1 MKKNLSAFTLLEIML
16 VVSIIGILLTAAI
29 YKFRPLLGF
38 AQGTRTNGD
47 IQSIRTALM
56 AYSGSNGFYPSTEQG
71 LAALVN
77 KPGGEPAPTNWRRL
91 IDAVPKDSWGSPYVY
106 RIPGR
111 RDPHGYDLF
120 SAGNDRIPDT
130 SDDEWGT
137 E

>member
-1 MKKNLSAFTLLEIML
+1 LKCGQDKTDPEVSVDSVGTMKKNLSAFTLLEIML

-71 LAALVN
+71 LAA
-77 KPGGEPAPTNWRRL
+77 
-91 IDAVPKDSWGSPYVY
+91 
-106 RIPGR
+106 
-111 RDPHGYDLF
+111 
-120 SAGNDRIPDT
+120 
-130 SDDEWGT
+130 
-137 E
+137 